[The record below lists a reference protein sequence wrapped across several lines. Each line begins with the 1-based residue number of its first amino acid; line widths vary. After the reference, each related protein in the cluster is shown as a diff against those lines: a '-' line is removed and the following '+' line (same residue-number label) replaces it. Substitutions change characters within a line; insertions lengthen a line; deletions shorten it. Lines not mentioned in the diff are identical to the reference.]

1 MVTIV
6 RLSDKP
12 CFLCGSTEDAAEVR
26 FKDRTF
32 AGVVCKEHLFQLM
45 KKHKSKSGAAKHAQ
59 TPTKDPPTRTANE
72 VGSS

>member
-12 CFLCGSTEDAAEVR
+12 CFLCGSQEETAQVR

-32 AGVVCKEHLFQLM
+32 AGVVCKNHLFQLM
-45 KKHKSKSGAAKHAQ
+45 KKRSKSASDEAAK
-59 TPTKDPPTRTANE
+59 
-72 VGSS
+72 SSAK

>member
-12 CFLCGSTEDAAEVR
+12 CFLCGSQDDTVEVR

-32 AGVVCKEHLFQLM
+32 AGVVCKNHLFELI
-45 KKHKSKSGAAKHAQ
+45 KKRVKSPSK
-59 TPTKDPPTRTANE
+59 PPTDGTSGQA
-72 VGSS
+72 

>member
-12 CFLCGSTEDAAEVR
+12 CFLCASQEDAVEVR

-32 AGVVCKEHLFQLM
+32 IGVVCKEHLFELLKRCVKPA
-45 KKHKSKSGAAKHAQ
+45 KKHKTDQPARG
-59 TPTKDPPTRTANE
+59 
-72 VGSS
+72 V

>member
-12 CFLCGSTEDAAEVR
+12 CFLCGSQDDTVEVR

-32 AGVVCKEHLFQLM
+32 SGVVCKQHLFELM
-45 KKHKSKSGAAKHAQ
+45 KKRVQGGGKSKPSEARK
-59 TPTKDPPTRTANE
+59 TREAPDRA
-72 VGSS
+72 

>member
-6 RLSDKP
+6 RFSDKP
-12 CFLCGSTEDAAEVR
+12 CFLCGCHDDAVEVR

-45 KKHKSKSGAAKHAQ
+45 KRRFQGEKKAKPAQAA
-59 TPTKDPPTRTANE
+59 
-72 VGSS
+72 G

>member
-12 CFLCGSTEDAAEVR
+12 CFLCGATEDTAEVR

-32 AGVVCKEHLFQLM
+32 AGVVCKNHLFQLM
-45 KKHKSKSGAAKHAQ
+45 KKRSKTASDDASKSSPK
-59 TPTKDPPTRTANE
+59 
-72 VGSS
+72 

>member
-12 CFLCGSTEDAAEVR
+12 CFLCGSQDDTVEVR

-32 AGVVCKEHLFQLM
+32 AGVVCKNHLFQLL
-45 KKHKSKSGAAKHAQ
+45 KKRSQGASDEAPKSSG
-59 TPTKDPPTRTANE
+59 E
-72 VGSS
+72 

>member
-6 RLSDKP
+6 RFCDKP
-12 CFLCGSTEDAAEVR
+12 CFLCASHEDTVEVR

-45 KKHKSKSGAAKHAQ
+45 KKRFQGEKKAE
-59 TPTKDPPTRTANE
+59 RNETAD
-72 VGSS
+72 GS